1 MRVSLV
7 LLNAN
12 VITMDPAGPRAEAV
26 AVVGERVAAVGG
38 NGEIRRMGSRGARVV
53 DCQGLTLLPGF
64 NDAHCHLLGLGRRL
78 QDLDCSPDALLRMG
92 GASMGSL
99 MALVRGRARGLRAGA
114 WVRGYG
120 YDDAGMA
127 EGRHPV
133 RGELDWAA
141 PDNPVW
147 LEHRSGHAAALNSR
161 ALALAG
167 VGRETEEPPGGV
179 IERDGESGEPTGVLL
194 ELRDFLR
201 RRLGNI
207 RSRDDFDAGM
217 RAAGELL
224 GSYGITSAQ
233 DAGADNGLERWDVFR
248 RLLGEGVLG
257 CRVTMFAGA
266 GRLDEFAAAGMA
278 FGWGEGRLRLGHAKV
293 MLTMTGGA
301 LYPPAGELAGLVA
314 GAHRRGFPAA
324 AHCVEGEAIGAA
336 VGVLGGGGGRPH
348 PNPPPE
354 GEGIMGDSIGGVG
367 VGVADR
373 IEHCAEAPP
382 LLVDAVRRSGA
393 AVVTQPGFVYHNGA
407 AYRDRVAGWLLPHL
421 YPVGGLHRAGVL
433 VAFGSDAPVIDPNP
447 WPAIYS
453 AVTGCAGD
461 GEGLGGGDAGRRR
474 AVGLGAALRMYT
486 AAGAL
491 AEGMGGDKGVIAR
504 GMLADMVLVDG
515 DPFVVGAGGLAG
527 VRGVMTVVGGA
538 VVWRG

>member
-26 AVVGERVAAVGG
+26 AVAGERVAAVGD

-92 GASMGSL
+92 GASVGSL

-167 VGRETEEPPGGV
+167 IGRDTEEPRGGV
-179 IERDGESGEPTGVLL
+179 IERDGECGEPTGVLL
-194 ELRDFLR
+194 EMRDFLR

-233 DAGADNGLERWDVFR
+233 DAGADNGLERWGVFR

-266 GRLDEFAAAGMA
+266 RRLDEFAAAGMS
-278 FGWGEGRLRLGHAKV
+278 FGSGDGWLRLGHAKV

-336 VGVLGGGGGRPH
+336 AGVLG
-348 PNPPPE
+348 
-354 GEGIMGDSIGGVG
+354 DGGVG

-407 AYRDRVAGWLLPHL
+407 AYRDRVAGEVLPHL

-461 GEGLGGGDAGRRR
+461 GEWLGGGDVGGGR

-527 VRGVMTVVGGA
+527 VRAVMTVVGGA
-538 VVWRG
+538 VVWGG